1 MEEAVYIALLAKG
14 FPGLFH
20 TATMSAYTYIRD
32 ELPLAQGHALI
43 HASRILDGQVMI
55 WPQLHL
61 SRLGRWWQ
69 RVRAYFQRRRDQ
81 SGNQG
86 VPAAAGGTE

>member
-1 MEEAVYIALLAKG
+1 MALLAKG

-20 TATMSAYTYIRD
+20 TAHLSAYDYIRD
-32 ELPLAQGHALI
+32 ELELSQGNALI
-43 HASRILDGQVMI
+43 HALRILEGHVMI

-69 RVRAYFQRRRDQ
+69 RVRAFFRRRRDEPRIDT
-81 SGNQG
+81 G
-86 VPAAAGGTE
+86 PEE

>member
-14 FPGLFH
+14 FPGLFN
-20 TATMSAYTYIRD
+20 TAAMSAHDYIRH

-43 HASRILDGQVMI
+43 HAARILDGQVMI

-69 RVRAYFQRRRDQ
+69 RVRAFFRRRRDERRIDT
-81 SGNQG
+81 G
-86 VPAAAGGTE
+86 ADT